1 MKIFDVLG
9 MKISPFEGSRQKKNL
24 NLKLTSFQMTC
35 APIWLVKGKVGNKNM
50 DFLKFYNW

>member
-50 DFLKFYNW
+50 DLLKFYNW